1 MAKVGRMLGE
11 RYRIDVRIAG
21 GGFGATV
28 YRATDITRDR
38 AVALKVLHA
47 GLIGQDD
54 LVARFRREAAVL
66 GHLCNPHTVRA
77 YDFGETE
84 DGTLYIAMELL
95 EGESLHARYRAAGPL
110 PWRRVLDI
118 AKQICASLS
127 EAHAHGIVHRD
138 LKPTNIYLERGD
150 VVKVLD
156 FGVAKI
162 LSDSDLDD
170 DVLTRSGQMVGT
182 FDYMAPEQMI
192 GSACTPQTDLYTLGL
207 VIYELISGARPF
219 GSARSPTAMLKAMMM
234 PVPTALSSISDA
246 PRALDTVIER
256 LLQPDPAHRYADAH
270 ALVAAIDE
278 VRCGPASVSVA
289 L

>member
-1 MAKVGRMLGE
+1 MSVVGTVLGE
-11 RYRIDVRIAG
+11 RYRVEARIAG
-21 GGFGATV
+21 GGFGATI
-28 YRATDITRDR
+28 YRASDITNGR

-66 GHLCNPHTVRA
+66 AHLHDPHTVRA
-77 YDFGETE
+77 YDFGETPE
-84 DGTLYIAMELL
+84 GTLYIAMELL
-95 EGESLHARYRAAGPL
+95 EGESLQHRYRATRRL

-118 AKQICASLS
+118 AEQVCASLA
-127 EAHAHGIVHRD
+127 EAHAHGIIHRD

-182 FDYMAPEQMI
+182 FDYMAPEQLI
-192 GSACTPQTDLYTLGL
+192 GSACTPQTDLYALGL
-207 VIYELISGARPF
+207 VIYEMIAGARPF
-219 GSARSPTAMLKAMMM
+219 GSERSPTAMLKAMMR

-246 PRALDTVIER
+246 PHELDAVIDK
-256 LLQPDPAHRYADAH
+256 LLDPDPMQRYASARE
-270 ALVAAIDE
+270 LAAVLDV
-278 VRCGPASVSVA
+278 VRCGPTSVSVA

>member
-1 MAKVGRMLGE
+1 MSTVGRMLGE
-11 RYRIDVRIAG
+11 RYRIEGRIAG
-21 GGFGATV
+21 GGFGATI
-28 YRATDITRDR
+28 YRATDITNGR

-66 GHLCNPHTVRA
+66 GHLHNPHTVSA
-77 YDFGETE
+77 YDAGETA
-84 DGTLYIAMELL
+84 DGTLFIAMELL
-95 EGESLHARYRAAGPL
+95 EGESLHDRYRAAGRL

-118 AKQICASLS
+118 ARQVCASLS
-127 EAHAHGIVHRD
+127 EAHAHGIIHRD

-162 LSDSDLDD
+162 LSDSDLHD

-207 VIYELISGARPF
+207 VIYELIAGVRPF

-234 PVPTALSSISDA
+234 PVPTALSAISDA
-246 PRALDTVIER
+246 PRELDTVIDK
-256 LLQPDPAHRYADAH
+256 LLQPDPTHRYASAH
-270 ALVAAIDE
+270 ALVAALDE
-278 VRCGPASVSVA
+278 VRCGPTSVSVA